1 MKKLI
6 LVLGLLTYMVT
17 YSEEK
22 PAVTEVVSSVV
33 SGVVSTGKN
42 ILKGVKEGVDTG
54 RQDGTSIDN
63 ALIIYNKEQFKQNIK
78 ANVLA
83 VTKDEIGY
91 KVTVG
96 LRNETDQMVRLTNL
110 NEQSS
115 LQLLDIDGFS
125 VFAQPPFEDINIPK
139 KASVKANFR
148 FPADGKPKLIK
159 IYENE
164 INISDEVIKINE

>member
-1 MKKLI
+1 MKKLV
-6 LVLGLLTYMVT
+6 LVLGLLTYIVT

-33 SGVVSTGKN
+33 SEVVSTGKN
-42 ILKGVKEGVDTG
+42 ILKGVKDGVDTG

-63 ALIIYNKEQFKQNIK
+63 ALIIYNKNQFEKNIK
-78 ANVLA
+78 ATVLT

-96 LRNETDQMVRLTNL
+96 LKNKTDQMVRLTNL

-115 LQLLDIDGFS
+115 LQLLDADGFS

-139 KASVKANFR
+139 KAAVKSTFR
-148 FPADGKPKLIK
+148 FPADGKPKTLK

-164 INISDEVIKINE
+164 VTISDEAIKINE